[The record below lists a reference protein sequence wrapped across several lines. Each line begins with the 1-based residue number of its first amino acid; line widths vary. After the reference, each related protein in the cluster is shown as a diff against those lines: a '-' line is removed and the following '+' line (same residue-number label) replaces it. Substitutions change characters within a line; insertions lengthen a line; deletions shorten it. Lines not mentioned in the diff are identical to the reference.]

1 MKEKFLLSIS
11 ILLFPATML
20 LLLSPLEIYA
30 TNLNEFNFSLHHFIW
45 IFWGCSILFVGIGG
59 LLLSLLPKKANHVI
73 LSVIFAGS
81 VMAYLQNM
89 FLNRE
94 LSKSD
99 GSAIEW
105 SLYKNYTIGNTIV
118 WIAIIGILIFLGLRF
133 HKSIMVYRYASLFL
147 SCVQL
152 ITMVTLLVQVL
163 GSPEK
168 PTDDHYVFAGKDQ
181 LNYAAGENVIVLI
194 LDHYDSDNFDAFY
207 EEHAEEVESYL
218 HDFTYYNNADSH
230 YNFTFPSVVHML
242 TGVNADNSMTMNAWC
257 TYAWENER
265 TREFYRILH
274 DNGYTCNIYSDRLA
288 YSTLGPIVNL
298 KGSFDNI
305 VHDDPKIDYGLI
317 CRLLEKMS
325 IYRYAPYLVKPRFE
339 QRNDSFK
346 DTFVYTYE
354 QGPVATDN
362 PDFYQVLLEQGLG
375 VNSAF
380 DNLFSVNHI
389 QGLHG
394 PCITG
399 VNGERVEETDVTV
412 TMQGISVILA
422 EFIAQL
428 KAIGVYD
435 NAAIFLI
442 ADHGDEL
449 GGGPQP
455 IFFLKLPGETHT
467 QMQVNSAPISY
478 DDFQATVLS
487 IVSED
492 YLSTGTASGDGVTG
506 NATGDVTGDVP
517 SVTHDDGTFYA
528 NIDFGTSI
536 FDWQPGDIR
545 ERELWYPYRGF
556 YIFRYSTDREEL
568 REKIAEMDCEHVES
582 QMKDQWRLMDEGIY

>member
-1 MKEKFLLSIS
+1 MKEKLFLSIS

-30 TNLNEFNFSLHHFIW
+30 SNLNEFNFSLRHFIW
-45 IFWGCSILFVGIGG
+45 IFLGCAVLFVGIGG
-59 LLLSLLPKKANHVI
+59 FLLSLLPKNGNLAI
-73 LSVIFAGS
+73 LSIIFAGS
-81 VMAYLQNM
+81 TMAYLQNM

-99 GSAIEW
+99 GSAMDW
-105 SLYKNYTIGNTIV
+105 SIYKNYTIGNTVV
-118 WIAIIGILIFLGLRF
+118 WIVGIGILIFLGLRF
-133 HKSIMVYRYASLFL
+133 HKTITVYRYASLFL

-163 GSPEK
+163 SSPEK

-181 LNYAAGENVIVLI
+181 LNYTAGENVIVLI
-194 LDHYDSDNFDAFY
+194 LDHYDSDHFDTYYA
-207 EEHAEEVESYL
+207 EHREEVESYL

-242 TGVNADNSMTMNAWC
+242 TGVEADNNMSMNAWC

-265 TREFYRILH
+265 SREFYRILH
-274 DNGYTCNIYSDRLA
+274 ENGYTCNIYSDRLA

-375 VNSAF
+375 VNPSF
-380 DNLFSVNHI
+380 ENLFSINHI

-422 EFIAQL
+422 EYITQL
-428 KAIGVYD
+428 KEIGVYD
-435 NAAIFLI
+435 NATIFLI
-442 ADHGDEL
+442 ADHGEEL

-492 YLSTGTASGDGVTG
+492 YLSAGENSGDGTI
-506 NATGDVTGDVP
+506 
-517 SVTHDDGTFYA
+517 SDGTAGNVSGEGSDFS